1 MTSSRDEILA
11 ALKKNKPD
19 AAPLPDLNK
28 DWIQYED
35 RVKHFSA
42 VLETVGGKA
51 FEVAGPEDAQQ
62 ELQKLIDEISARKI
76 YSQVPDLQASNFDV
90 SAIKGPHEFEDVDLA
105 LFHGQIGVAE
115 NAAVWLD
122 EAALR
127 DRVVLFIAQHVLL
140 TVRRDDIVNNM
151 HEAYDRLTWDVRQF
165 GVFVSGPSKTADIE
179 QSLVIGAH
187 GARSMTVFIT
197 E

>member
-11 ALKKNKPD
+11 ALKKNKP
-19 AAPLPDLNK
+19 AATPLPDLNK

-35 RVKHFSA
+35 RIQHFSA
-42 VLETVGGKA
+42 VLGTVGGKA
-51 FEVAGPEDAQQ
+51 FEVSGPEEARQQ
-62 ELQKLIDEISARKI
+62 LQTLIGELNARKI
-76 YSQVPDLQASNFDV
+76 YSQAPELQDSNFDI
-90 SAIKGPHEFEDVDLA
+90 STIRGPHDFEDVDLA
-105 LFHGQIGVAE
+105 IFQGRIGVAE

-122 EAALR
+122 DAALR
-127 DRVVLFIAQHVLL
+127 ERVVLFIAQHVLL
-140 TVRRDDIVNNM
+140 TVRREDIVNNM
-151 HEAYDRLTWDVRQF
+151 HEAYERLTWDVRQF

-197 E
+197 D